1 MDEIPGQPPPA
12 PSPDPLVGP
21 EIPEQSVEG
30 EVVLMVGSPA
40 EMREATSFS
49 GDRIDGEGGMTL
61 AELRELA
68 KREP

>member
-1 MDEIPGQPPPA
+1 MEDTLGPSPPTS
-12 PSPDPLVGP
+12 SPDPLVGP